1 MSEVEQ
7 SFDSQRKKIV
17 EYLEQEGKGNKDV
30 IWAYENIKESP
41 YKFANTDI
49 SKILNG
55 RDVKYTKSIKWFITF
70 LVKYFDLD

>member
-30 IWAYENIKESP
+30 IWAYENIK
-41 YKFANTDI
+41 D
-49 SKILNG
+49 
-55 RDVKYTKSIKWFITF
+55 
-70 LVKYFDLD
+70 FDTSSNVQSL

>member
-30 IWAYENIKESP
+30 IWAYERFKEPP